1 MMGLAE
7 TSLCACCQRACWRW
21 VESLRECT
29 GWQHRPS
36 WVSGRGCGHKKKW
49 AAERATRWEEAGE
62 RDSWARAGSSG
73 RGRQHW
79 ANGKPGPTFTERWVV
94 YGRWTSWDCF
104 CSGRH
109 CDDARAWRIIGQEG
123 GSGRAER
130 SAEGRS
136 EDKSEERRRRAGE
149 RVGQA
154 QSRVFFCSSE
164 QSGCFKNVL
173 SASLRCFDDGQ
184 PLSSPT
190 CAGRAF
196 RLGADHTSFGIPS
209 IAPSALV

>member
-36 WVSGRGCGHKKKW
+36 WVSGQGCGHKKKW
-49 AAERATRWEEAGE
+49 DAERATRWEEAGE

-94 YGRWTSWDCF
+94 YGRCTSWDCF

-136 EDKSEERRRRAGE
+136 EDKSEERRRRASESGRRRAE
-149 RVGQA
+149 SSFAAANSRDVSKTSCLLVCGVSTTANLSLHPRVPDEPSDLA
-154 QSRVFFCSSE
+154 
-164 QSGCFKNVL
+164 
-173 SASLRCFDDGQ
+173 
-184 PLSSPT
+184 P
-190 CAGRAF
+190 AG
-196 RLGADHTSFGIPS
+196 TSFGIPS

>member
-1 MMGLAE
+1 MGLVE
-7 TSLCACCQRACWRW
+7 TSLCVCCQRACWRW

-36 WVSGRGCGHKKKW
+36 WVSERGCGHKKKW
-49 AAERATRWEEAGE
+49 AADRATRWEEAGE
-62 RDSWARAGSSG
+62 RDSWAKGGSSG
-73 RGRQHW
+73 RGRRHW
-79 ANGKPGPTFTERWVV
+79 AKGKPGPTFTGRWVV
-94 YGRWTSWDCF
+94 YGRCTSWDCF
-104 CSGRH
+104 WSGRH

-136 EDKSEERRRRAGE
+136 EVKSKERRRRASEMGRRRAE
-149 RVGQA
+149 SSCA
-154 QSRVFFCSSE
+154 AANSR
-164 QSGCFKNVL
+164 GCFKNVL

-196 RLGADHTSFGIPS
+196 RLGADQHVMPIPS
-209 IAPSALV
+209 VAPSALV